1 MDTVAARLGVAVETL
16 EESLLADL
24 PGERIVRPPETVP
37 SCQEAIVGTGTE
49 LITSARPMIGRPSGW
64 SPKTAPASTSWTLS
78 EGSSSYIAISS
89 ITTWR
94 SESMSG
100 YAGRST
106 MSWRTSKARSRWPS
120 RKRE

>member
-1 MDTVAARLGVAVETL
+1 MF
-16 EESLLADL
+16 
-24 PGERIVRPPETVP
+24 
-37 SCQEAIVGTGTE
+37 GTGTE
-49 LITSARPMIGRPSGW
+49 DTTSARPMIGRPSGC
-64 SPKTAPASTSWTLS
+64 SPNIAPASTSWTLS
-78 EGSSSYIAISS
+78 WGSSSYMAISS

-106 MSWRTSKARSRWPS
+106 MSWSTSNARSRWPS